1 MHFINVQNRK
11 IFNSFVY
18 VLFNF
23 NVVIFMRY
31 CELVFSSSFPSLK
44 KKKVHR
50 MIAKNL
56 PRKGS

>member
-23 NVVIFMRY
+23 NVVIFEILRTRFF
-31 CELVFSSSFPSLK
+31 LIVSLF